1 MNRRKVNTR
10 KGFSLVEMMMVVL
23 ILTILVG
30 TMFRQID
37 RAQTRYSVETRKLDL
52 TQQNR
57 DFIDQFTRDL
67 HQAGYPSPITYG
79 NRVDLS
85 SNLTAVGIWYISQT
99 DLRMEADVDGTGVVE
114 IAYHYDDGT
123 VPGPNNCPCIKRA
136 SAPKAPGI
144 MPWAQIPNPVYYAQ
158 VENIVPPVAGQPLFL
173 AYSNTGGAI
182 DLSTPKVLASASLT
196 DPTYQFLHTIRNVG
210 IKFTTQA
217 QGNDLDTKKSIQ
229 VSMSGMARVPSN

>member
-1 MNRRKVNTR
+1 MNRHKGNTG
-10 KGFSLVEMMMVVL
+10 KGFSLIEMMMVVL

-30 TMFRQID
+30 AMFRQID

-67 HQAGYPSPITYG
+67 HQAGYPSPTTYG

-114 IAYHYDDGT
+114 IAYHYDGT
-123 VPGPNNCPCIKRA
+123 TGGPNNCPCMKRA
-136 SAPKAPGI
+136 SIPKAPGT
-144 MPWAQIPNPVYYAQ
+144 MPWAQMPNPVYYTQ
-158 VENIVPPVAGQPLFL
+158 VENIVPIVGQPFFL
-173 AYSNTGGAI
+173 AYSNTGAAI
-182 DLSTPKVLASASLT
+182 DLSTAKVLASASLT
-196 DPTYQFLHTIRNVG
+196 DPTYQFFHTIRNVG

-217 QGNDLDTKKSIQ
+217 QGVDLDAKKSIQ
-229 VSMSGMARVPSN
+229 VTMSGMARVPSN

>member
-1 MNRRKVNTR
+1 MNRHKGNTR

-67 HQAGYPSPITYG
+67 HQAGYPSPATYG

-85 SNLTAVGIWYISQT
+85 SNLTAAGIWYISQT

-123 VPGPNNCPCIKRA
+123 VAGPNKCPCMMRA
-136 SAPKAPGI
+136 SAAK
-144 MPWAQIPNPVYYAQ
+144 
-158 VENIVPPVAGQPLFL
+158 IVATTSFTSDAVAFAKGKPIELVD
-173 AYSNTGGAI
+173 SNAL
-182 DLSTPKVLASASLT
+182 LSLV
-196 DPTYQFLHTIRNVG
+196 RNVQTSSRVTMSSNEPDHLTPNCPSCNTPMVLREARRG
-210 IKFTTQA
+210 KYAGEKFWGCTNYPKCRGTRQ
-217 QGNDLDTKKSIQ
+217 L
-229 VSMSGMARVPSN
+229 

>member
-1 MNRRKVNTR
+1 MNRHKGNTR

-30 TMFRQID
+30 AMFRQID

-67 HQAGYPSPITYG
+67 HQAGYPSPVTYG

-114 IAYHYDDGT
+114 IAYHYDGT
-123 VPGPNNCPCIKRA
+123 AGGPNNCPCMMRA
-136 SAPKAPGI
+136 SIPKAPAT
-144 MPWAQIPNPVYYAQ
+144 MPWAQMPNPVYYTQ
-158 VENIVPPVAGQPLFL
+158 VENIVPIAAQPLFL
-173 AYSNTGGAI
+173 AYSNTGAAI
-182 DLSTPKVLASASLT
+182 DLSAPKVLASASLT
-196 DPTYQFLHTIRNVG
+196 DPTYQFLHTVRNVG

-229 VSMSGMARVPSN
+229 VTMSGMARVPSN